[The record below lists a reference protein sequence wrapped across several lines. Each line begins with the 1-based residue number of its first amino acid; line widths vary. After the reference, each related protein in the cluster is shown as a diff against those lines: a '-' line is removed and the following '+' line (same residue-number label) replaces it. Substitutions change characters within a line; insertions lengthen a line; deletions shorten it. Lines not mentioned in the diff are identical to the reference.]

1 MKAATMLNP
10 HLTRWL
16 LSLCCLVGVLVP
28 VAMAQDV
35 DIDTQFKKVSPEEE
49 QRLRAVL
56 AAPLNKDVLKT
67 ELQRQVN
74 EKRMAAKKLA
84 IRDAEEGVLL
94 EAKSLLAEPGLIN
107 DLAIIARNRGDYA
120 KALEWHREALG
131 VANNAQKPFFMTHVA
146 NDYLLWGKTD
156 LARQELDKIFPVIE
170 SLNRERLGL
179 GGQRM
184 VLRGTY
190 FSNFVLSNL
199 EQRLGQWDKSV
210 QAASIA
216 EQAARKAMNLRT
228 PGDDNLVRLNLA
240 ADVGNALARRAQAF
254 RAAGRFVDAEQAMRD
269 YLRFASEVELPANF
283 RSGMYSV
290 AANLRFAQREFEQS
304 ERLARKSDEVLENLG
319 FDALSPDRTQRR
331 RDVFT
336 ALAGQKKW
344 AQAQAEID
352 RLDALAKDNAAATR
366 RVAFSFDR
374 AYVYLGNQQP
384 ERAAPLFE
392 RVATFNLQ
400 TFGAGHYFVAQAQGL
415 QGVALWRQGRSE
427 SKQKALPL
435 LKAAVDDLVST
446 RNADYLDQ
454 VGIRPEVRQLIIGT
468 YIEAVA
474 ELDPQSVLQALG
486 LADWLRAGAVQEA
499 LADAAVR
506 SAANTQ
512 GLSELVRQEQ
522 DAKNEIRGLRAFLQG
537 EAGNAQST
545 LPEVATQM
553 RERIN
558 LLEKNRAQLQ
568 ARIKAGFPGYE
579 RLVRPLPPSLDE
591 IAQKLS
597 NDEALLV
604 VMPDATGVNVWA
616 VKQVGGKAEAKFHR
630 AAMDATQINRTVAA
644 LRKSL
649 ESLGTQGKLLPF
661 DDRLAHQTYQAL
673 LAPLADVLQDRRQ
686 WIVAASGALARLP
699 FAVLQTAPRASGAQP
714 SWLIQ
719 QASLSQ
725 VPSVSSWLSLRALTR
740 RQVPQQALMA
750 WGDPVFNPANASQ
763 TGNGA
768 VRNVN
773 LTRAVSGDLEKE
785 QINGAQVY
793 HSIPALP
800 ETRDELQDLAKA
812 LRADVSR
819 DLVMGAQATRESVLK
834 ANSNGLLAQKKVVA
848 FATHGLMAGD
858 LPRLAQPALAMAA
871 DGSEAQNALAPLLTL
886 EDVLGLKLNADWV
899 VLSACNTAAADGK
912 AEEALSGLARGFFYA
927 GSRSLLVT
935 HWAVE
940 SDSAKEL
947 TTRTFAHFTQ
957 NSNAPKAESLRGA
970 MLQVMADARYGH
982 PAFWAPYVL
991 VGDSLR

>member
-1 MKAATMLNP
+1 MFKT
-10 HLTRWL
+10 HVGRWL
-16 LSLCCLVGVLVP
+16 LLLCSAACLWASP
-28 VAMAQDV
+28 VMAQDV
-35 DIDTQFKKVSPEEE
+35 DIETQFKKVSPEEE
-49 QRLRAVL
+49 LRLRAIL

-84 IRDAEEGVLL
+84 LRDAEEAVLQD
-94 EAKSLLAEPGLIN
+94 AKSLLADPGLIN
-107 DLAIIARNRGDYA
+107 DLAIIARNRGEYA
-120 KALEWHREALG
+120 KALDLHREAVG
-131 VANNAQKPFFMTHVA
+131 VANNVQKPFFMVHLA
-146 NDYLLWGKTD
+146 NDYLQWGKTD
-156 LARQELDKIFPVIE
+156 LARQELDKIFPAIE
-170 SLNRERLGL
+170 ALGRERLGL
-179 GGQRM
+179 GGQRL
-184 VLRGTY
+184 VQRSIY

-199 EQRLGQWDKSV
+199 EQRLGQWDKSID
-210 QAASIA
+210 AASVA
-216 EQAARKAMNLRT
+216 EQAARKAMNLRG
-228 PGDDNLVRLNLA
+228 PGDDNMQRLNLA
-240 ADVGNALARRAQAF
+240 ADVGNALARRTQAF
-254 RAAGRFVDAEQAMRD
+254 RAAGRFVDAEQSMRD

-304 ERLARKSDEVLENLG
+304 ERLARKSDEVLESLG
-319 FDALSPDRTQRR
+319 FNALNPDRTQRR
-331 RDVFT
+331 RDVFI

-344 AQAQAEID
+344 AQAQAELD
-352 RLDALAKDNAAATR
+352 RLDELAKGNPSAMQ

-374 AYVYLGNQQP
+374 AYVYLGNKQP

-392 RVATFNLQ
+392 RVAAFNLQ
-400 TFGAGHYFVAQAQGL
+400 AFGPGHYFVAQAQGL
-415 QGVALWRQGRSE
+415 QGVALWRQGGAE
-427 SKQKALPL
+427 AKPKALQL
-435 LKAAVDDLVST
+435 LKKSVDDLVSI

-454 VGIRPEVRQLIIGT
+454 VGIRPDVRQLIIGT

-512 GLSELVRQEQ
+512 GLSELVRKEQ

-558 LLEKNRAQLQ
+558 ALEKERTQLQ
-568 ARIKAGFPGYE
+568 ARIKSGFPGYE

-616 VKQVGGKAEAKFHR
+616 VKQEGGKAQAKFHR
-630 AAMDATQINRTVAA
+630 AALDATHITRTVAT
-644 LRKSL
+644 LRQSL
-649 ESLGTQGKLLPF
+649 ESLGTQGKVLPF
-661 DDRLAHQTYQAL
+661 DDRLSHQTYQAL
-673 LAPLADVLQDRRQ
+673 LAPLADVLNDRQQ
-686 WIVAASGALARLP
+686 WIVAASGAMARLP
-699 FAVLQTAPRASGAQP
+699 FAVLQTSARPSGGQP
-714 SWLIQ
+714 AWLIQ
-719 QASLSQ
+719 KASLSQ

-740 RQVPQQALMA
+740 RQLPQQALMA
-750 WGDPVFNPANASQ
+750 WGDPVFNPALAATSS
-763 TGNGA
+763 NGA
-768 VRNVN
+768 VRNVSF
-773 LTRAVSGDLEKE
+773 TRAVNNDLEKE
-785 QINGAQVY
+785 QVNGSQIY

-834 ANSNGLLAQKKVVA
+834 ANTSGLLAQKKVIA

-858 LPRLAQPALAMAA
+858 LPKLVQPALAMAA
-871 DGSEAQNALAPLLTL
+871 DGSEAQNALSPLLTL

-957 NSNAPKAESLRGA
+957 NPNAPKAESLRGA
-970 MLQVMADARYGH
+970 MLQVMADPRYGH

-991 VGDSLR
+991 VGDSQR

>member
-1 MKAATMLNP
+1 MLNL
-10 HLTRWL
+10 HFTRWL
-16 LSLCCLVGVLVP
+16 LSLCWLVCVLGQV
-28 VAMAQDV
+28 VMAQDI
-35 DIDTQFKKVSPEEE
+35 DIETQFKKVSPEEE
-49 QRLRAVL
+49 VRLRAVL
-56 AAPLNKDVLKT
+56 ATPLNKDVLKT
-67 ELQRQVN
+67 ELKRQVN
-74 EKRMAAKKLA
+74 EKRLAAKKLA
-84 IRDAEEGVLL
+84 LRETEEAVLL
-94 EAKSLLAEPGLIN
+94 EVKSLLPEPGLIN

-131 VANNAQKPFFMTHVA
+131 VASAAQKPFFMTHVA

-156 LARQELDKIFPVIE
+156 LARQELDKISPVIE

-179 GGQRM
+179 GAQRM

-199 EQRLGQWDKSV
+199 EQRFGQWEKSV
-210 QAASIA
+210 EASNRA

-228 PGDDNLVRLNLA
+228 PTDDNLMRLNLA
-240 ADVGNALARRAQAF
+240 ADVGNALARKTQAY
-254 RAAGRFVDAEQAMRD
+254 RAAGRFVDAEQVMRD

-304 ERLARKSDEVLENLG
+304 ERLARKSEDVLDSLG
-319 FDALSPDRTQRR
+319 FHALSPDRTQRR
-331 RDVFT
+331 RDVFI

-352 RLDALAKDNAAATR
+352 RLDELAKGNAAATR
-366 RVAFSFDR
+366 RVTFSFDR

-400 TFGAGHYFVAQAQGL
+400 VFGAGHYFVAQAQGL
-415 QGVALWRQGRSE
+415 QGVALWRQGSSE
-427 SKQKALPL
+427 SKQKALSL
-435 LKAAVDDLVST
+435 LKASVDDLVSA

-454 VGIRPEVRQLIIGT
+454 VGIRPEARQLIIGA
-468 YIEAVA
+468 YIEAAA
-474 ELDPQSVLQALG
+474 ELDPHHVVQTLG
-486 LADWLRAGAVQEA
+486 LADWLRAGVVQEA

-545 LPEVATQM
+545 LPEVAVQM

-558 LLEKNRAQLQ
+558 ALEKDRAQLQ

-591 IAQKLS
+591 IAQKLTD
-597 NDEALLV
+597 DEALLV

-616 VKQVGGKAEAKFHR
+616 VKQVGGKAQAKFHR
-630 AAMDATQINRTVAA
+630 AALDATQITRTVTT
-644 LRKSL
+644 LRQSL

-673 LAPLADVLQDRRQ
+673 VAPLANVLQDRRQ
-686 WIVAASGALARLP
+686 WIVAASGPMARLP
-699 FAVLQTAPRASGAQP
+699 FAVLQTAPRVSNTQP
-714 SWLIQ
+714 TWLIQ

-740 RQVPQQALMA
+740 RQLPQQALMA
-750 WGDPVFNPANASQ
+750 WGDPVFNPTNAANL
-763 TGNGA
+763 GNGG

-773 LTRAVSGDLEKE
+773 YLRAAGNDLEKE
-785 QINGAQVY
+785 QANGARVY
-793 HSIPALP
+793 HSIPELP

-812 LRADVSR
+812 LRADASR
-819 DLVMGAQATRESVLK
+819 DLVMGAQATRDSVLK
-834 ANSNGLLAQKKVVA
+834 ANASGLLGHKKVIA

-871 DGSEAQNALAPLLTL
+871 DGSEVQNALAPLLTL
-886 EDVLGLKLNADWV
+886 EDVLSLKLNADWV
-899 VLSACNTAAADGK
+899 VLSACNTAAGDGK

-957 NSNAPKAESLRGA
+957 NPNAPKAESLRGA
-970 MLQVMADARYGH
+970 MLQVMVDARYGH

-991 VGDSLR
+991 VGDSQR